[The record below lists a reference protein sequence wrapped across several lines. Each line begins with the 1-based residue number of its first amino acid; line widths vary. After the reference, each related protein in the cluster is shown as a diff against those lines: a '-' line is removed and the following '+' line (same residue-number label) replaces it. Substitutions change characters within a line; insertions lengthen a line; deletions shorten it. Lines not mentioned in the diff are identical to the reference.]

1 MLNPKETANAA
12 LKELHCLNQ
21 NLLSYARIQTLKEM
35 HRLDMITLDEYKD
48 TLYHEAK
55 TFIKNPIS
63 IKKGEDYEIDDRK

>member
-21 NLLSYARIQTLKEM
+21 NLLSYARIQTLKELY
-35 HRLDMITLDEYKD
+35 RLDMITLNEYKNG
-48 TLYHEAK
+48 LHHEAK